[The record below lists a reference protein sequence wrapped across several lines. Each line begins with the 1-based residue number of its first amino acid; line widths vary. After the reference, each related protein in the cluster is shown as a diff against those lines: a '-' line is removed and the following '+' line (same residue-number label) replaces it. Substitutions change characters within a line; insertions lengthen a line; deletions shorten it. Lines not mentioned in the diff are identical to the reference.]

1 MIKTIPIPVS
11 ELMSRDL
18 VVLKPEDNLQA
29 MQQCFRAYNIHHI
42 PVVDDAGKLLGLL
55 TRSDFA
61 RSNYLLAHF
70 KQGFKEILVKDIM
83 TRQLATISP
92 DAPVQEVAEVFL
104 SNIMHAMPVLDGDTL
119 VGIITTQDLLRYLLE
134 ERKQLTE

>member
-18 VVLKPEDNLQA
+18 VVLKPEDNLKA

-70 KQGFKEILVKDIM
+70 KQGFKEILLKM
-83 TRQLATISP
+83 
-92 DAPVQEVAEVFL
+92 
-104 SNIMHAMPVLDGDTL
+104 G
-119 VGIITTQDLLRYLLE
+119 
-134 ERKQLTE
+134 